1 MLAMGLLAS
10 LFGCGSSAVPEAVRN
25 GLDEQSIQTIGTLDI
40 SPWLGDKPRYR
51 RLSLIRAQTVA
62 GEPTTI
68 AYLEPNA
75 GAAAFALPLT
85 QTFPEAPLQTALFE
99 IDGYRLIVG
108 LVDDRVMGEL
118 TTIEF
123 EREEPD
129 QTRWLEALK
138 VSKLNKRTF
147 VIPIAPNEQAQWP
160 TLQRIAVNTRES
172 RQRGVDDRNASGHEW
187 EHRYANPI
195 AIDSTFAVVP

>member
-1 MLAMGLLAS
+1 MGLLAS

-51 RLSLIRAQTVA
+51 RLTLIQAQTQA
-62 GEPTTI
+62 GQPTTL
-68 AYLEPNA
+68 AYLEPNE
-75 GAAAFALPLT
+75 GAAVFSLALS
-85 QTFPEAPLQTALFE
+85 QQFPEAPLQTALFE

-108 LVDDRVMGEL
+108 LVDADVQGEL

-123 EREEPD
+123 EREEPN
-129 QTRWLEALK
+129 QAQWLEALK
-138 VSKLNKRTF
+138 VSKLNKRSF
-147 VIPIAPNEQAQWP
+147 VIPIAPNEQAQWS
-160 TLQRIAVNTRES
+160 TIQRIAVNTRES
-172 RQRGVDDRNASGHEW
+172 RQRGVDDRNASGNEW
-187 EHRYANPI
+187 EHRYSDPI